1 MRNNQIEIVAQFA
14 TALEVEMKADAAVVA
29 NGISRNY
36 FAADN
41 RVQNIAAFY
50 TALVQ
55 ALQKATAQGRKD
67 CCEED
72 VLLPT

>member
-1 MRNNQIEIVAQFA
+1 
-14 TALEVEMKADAAVVA
+14 MKADAAVVA
-29 NGISRNY
+29 NGIIRNY

-41 RVQNIAAFY
+41 RVQNMAAFY

-55 ALQKATAQGRKD
+55 SPAESQGRKD

-72 VLLPT
+72 VLLLT

>member
-1 MRNNQIEIVAQFA
+1 
-14 TALEVEMKADAAVVA
+14 MKADAAVVA
-29 NGISRNY
+29 NGISRN